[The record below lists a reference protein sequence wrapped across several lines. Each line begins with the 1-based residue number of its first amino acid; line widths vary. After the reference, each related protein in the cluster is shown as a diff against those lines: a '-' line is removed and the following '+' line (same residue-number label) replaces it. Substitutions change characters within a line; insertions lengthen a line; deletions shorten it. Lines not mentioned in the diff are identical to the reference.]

1 MRMSDW
7 SSDVCS
13 SDLHEIV
20 YATANGLLGSF
31 DINRGDPQNG
41 WDTDQFPND
50 AAEAALALYHVMNAG
65 GFTTGGFNFDAKIR
79 RQSIDPVALF
89 HAPVGGIDRTSVGE
103 GTSVSVRVDPGG
115 GRIIN
120 KKNNE
125 KKK

>member
-31 DINRGDPQNG
+31 DINRGDPQTG

-50 AAEAALALYHVMNAG
+50 AAEAALALYHVTNAG
-65 GFTTGGFNFDAKIR
+65 GFTTGGFNFDATIR
-79 RQSIDPVALF
+79 RQTIDPVNLF
-89 HAPVGGIDRTSVGE
+89 HAHVGGMDTLSPEEHTSEHQSRMRT
-103 GTSVSVRVDPGG
+103 P
-115 GRIIN
+115 
-120 KKNNE
+120 
-125 KKK
+125 